1 MRERL
6 KKRKSIKEICAFYR
20 LGEKEKWLRKI
31 YKNIKKLCDDAN
43 GRLIAEKQHRGCHQY
58 IYTMAGATAK
68 SCRAFFYFLICEKTA
83 GFCAN
88 FAKIKK

>member
-6 KKRKSIKEICAFYR
+6 KKRKSIKEIRAFCR

-31 YKNIKKLCDDAN
+31 YKNIKKLCNDAN
-43 GRLIAEKQHRGCHQY
+43 GRLIAKNSIGGAIN

-68 SCRAFFYFLICEKTA
+68 KLPRIFFS
-83 GFCAN
+83 
-88 FAKIKK
+88 FAINRQDFM